1 MAPQLCLILL
11 YSEAENALGYW
22 EIFSFWECN
31 VDWHD
36 ITHDDDGTNI
46 LYSST
51 QKVKSK
57 KFIYFSK
64 TTSMKNEWS
73 MFFCVFKVTGENCN
87 VYTLFWFSWRI
98 LFTTYNNVEV

>member
-36 ITHDDDGTNI
+36 ITHDDDDEGRKK
-46 LYSST
+46 LYSTT
-51 QKVKSK
+51 QKYKHK
-57 KFIYFSK
+57 NHFFQKC
-64 TTSMKNEWS
+64 SMKIMNEADD
-73 MFFCVFKVTGENCN
+73 
-87 VYTLFWFSWRI
+87 
-98 LFTTYNNVEV
+98 